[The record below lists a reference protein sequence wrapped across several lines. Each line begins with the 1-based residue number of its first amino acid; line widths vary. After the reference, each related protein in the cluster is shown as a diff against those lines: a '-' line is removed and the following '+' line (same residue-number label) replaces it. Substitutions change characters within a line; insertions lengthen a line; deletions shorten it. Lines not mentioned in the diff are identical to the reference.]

1 MSGGVGGGGTQSAPD
16 PIVGSNR
23 IKSNGRTR
31 FKGRP
36 RGTAPTWQTH
46 VPGRIV
52 SFNIME
58 KQILICAGEPSG
70 DALGAGVIRSLLS
83 MDGAL
88 HIRGL
93 GGRMMAT
100 AGAELD
106 YLFDGRSAMGLSE
119 LASDTGFWL
128 KTWAGLSASCMRQ
141 RPDVAILVDFPE
153 FNMALARV
161 LKAFDV
167 PVIWYV
173 SPQVWAWRA
182 GRVKTLGRLCE
193 RIALILP
200 FEEELYHSAGVRHA
214 EYVGHPLMDMKIPS
228 RTEARRMLDI
238 DKGKRVIAMLP
249 GSRHHE
255 IGSHLETLVSAG
267 SELGEK
273 YGALILLPV
282 APGLNSQ
289 STDYIRQ
296 STAPCFRLVNTND
309 SSASVSALAAADA
322 ALVCSGT
329 ATLTAA
335 LCRTPFA
342 AFYKAG
348 DLTYLAGRL
357 FIKSRYLA
365 LPNII
370 MNTRTVPELLQ
381 QAFTAEK
388 LVSACE
394 SLFDPGIRAFQKDS
408 FAQLEKIL
416 KKPGAAKRV
425 ATMILETVR

>member
-1 MSGGVGGGGTQSAPD
+1 MA
-16 PIVGSNR
+16 
-23 IKSNGRTR
+23 
-31 FKGRP
+31 
-36 RGTAPTWQTH
+36 
-46 VPGRIV
+46 
-52 SFNIME
+52 

-70 DALGAGVIRSLLS
+70 DALGAGVVESLLN
-83 MDGAL
+83 MDSTVR
-88 HIRGL
+88 IRGL
-93 GGRMMAT
+93 GGWMMSD
-100 AGAELD
+100 AGAGLD
-106 YLFDGRSAMGLSE
+106 YRFDGRSAMGLSE
-119 LASDTGFWL
+119 LAGNTGFWL

-141 RPDVAILVDFPE
+141 RPDAALLVDFPE

-161 LKAFDV
+161 LKAFNV

-182 GRVKTLGRLCE
+182 GRIKTLGRLCD

-200 FEEELYHSAGVRHA
+200 FEEELYHSAGVHHA
-214 EYVGHPLMDMKIPS
+214 GYVGHPLMEMKMPS
-228 RTEARRMLDI
+228 RTEARRTLDI
-238 DKGKRVIAMLP
+238 DRGKRVMAMLP

-267 SELGEK
+267 SELAQK
-273 YGALILLPV
+273 HKALILLPA
-282 APGLNSQ
+282 APGLNSE
-289 STDYIRQ
+289 SMDYIRH
-296 STAPCFRLVNTND
+296 SITACFRLVNTND
-309 SSASVSALAAADA
+309 SSAAVSALAAADA

-329 ATLTAA
+329 ATLAAA

-357 FIKSRYLA
+357 VIRSRYLA

-370 MNTRTVPELLQ
+370 MNARTVPELVQ
-381 QAFTAEK
+381 HQFTAEK

-394 SLFDPGIRAFQKDS
+394 SLFDPGVRRFQKNS

-416 KKPGAAKRV
+416 GEPGAAKRV
-425 ATMILETVR
+425 AAMVLETVR